1 MNNDRNEKIIN
12 WVINKIKTEY
22 AGDVAMLVCYGST
35 VNGTANSRSDVDF
48 YFVPKTKRAMGLM
61 QTFIIEGIGY
71 DLFPISWERLEGFAQ
86 IKESLIPLLGDAQ
99 IRYSAS
105 EEDLEHF
112 EKLRQT
118 LLQNLSD
125 SDLMHRR
132 ACEQLQT
139 AYNMGKKAEKAEID
153 ICSLRLIEGRVIM
166 TLAEAVAYENHTYF
180 KKGLKMQFHDLGQ
193 MNGKPASFM
202 ELYIAIIEA
211 RTEKQ
216 LLEKLSQ
223 ILTETSTFL
232 SFIPDYIPADS
243 LKKENVG
250 EISVDFQAL
259 AEIYQEI
266 SSTFNKIYICC
277 EQGNTVLAYL
287 SAVSLQGELD
297 EIAGE
302 YGFERYDLLGT
313 YRADELSLLNFRA
326 KEIEESLLSIFRNSG
341 IRLRSYANI
350 DEFIGVD

>member
-1 MNNDRNEKIIN
+1 MNNDKNEKIIN

-22 AGDVAMLVCYGST
+22 AGDVALLVCYGSI

-48 YFVPKTKRAMGLM
+48 YFVPKTERAMGLM
-61 QTFIIEGIGY
+61 QTFIIEGVGY

-118 LLQNLSD
+118 LLQNLSHA
-125 SDLMHRR
+125 DLMHKR
-132 ACEQLQT
+132 ACEQLQA
-139 AYNMGKKAEKAEID
+139 AYLLMKEAEKVEVE
-153 ICSLRLIEGRVIM
+153 ICSLRLFAGRILM
-166 TLAEAVAYENHTYF
+166 TLAEAVAYQNRTYF
-180 KKGLKMQFHDLGQ
+180 RRGIKLQFHDLEE
-193 MNGKPASFM
+193 MKEKPDHFM

-223 ILTETSTFL
+223 ILTETCTFL
-232 SFIPDYIPADS
+232 RFIPDYIPADS
-243 LKKENVG
+243 LKKENER
-250 EISVDFQAL
+250 EILVDFQAL

-266 SSTFNKIYICC
+266 SSIFNKIYVCC

-287 SAVSLQGELD
+287 SAVSLQGELN

-313 YRADELSLLNFRA
+313 YRADELGLLNHRA
-326 KEIEESLLSIFRNSG
+326 KEIEESLLSIFRNRG

-350 DEFIGVD
+350 DEFIDVD